1 MTAQVGP
8 GGLLTNVALFLDVDQ
23 TQIVPASVPP
33 PTAPVVNNNNNNNV
47 NNNNN
52 NNNGGGKTMK
62 HIEGLNNC
70 SRQHSH
76 HMSCAYVMCDGAS
89 SPKTQELR
97 STLAELTLGS
107 QALLNVCCLQ
117 VPSPS

>member
-33 PTAPVVNNNNNNNV
+33 PPASIVNNNNNNNNI

-52 NNNGGGKTMK
+52 NNNGGGKEMYHK
-62 HIEGLNNC
+62 EVDVSCSVQHIH
-70 SRQHSH
+70 R
-76 HMSCAYVMCDGAS
+76 
-89 SPKTQELR
+89 
-97 STLAELTLGS
+97 
-107 QALLNVCCLQ
+107 
-117 VPSPS
+117 